1 MEQEESFPYTIT
13 TTLKLKIVRDNGEPI
28 SSEDAARVAISITN
42 NLATYCEDVIC
53 CNDPPIEP
61 SDELKIST
69 VVQMDAVE
77 TMTCDYDIK
86 ETEYVKVTRGNHE
99 IHSDS

>member
-1 MEQEESFPYTIT
+1 MEQEESFPYAIT

-28 SSEDAARVAISITN
+28 SPEDASRVAVSITN

-53 CNDPPIEP
+53 GYDLPVEP

-69 VVQMDAVE
+69 VVEIDRLEPITV
-77 TMTCDYDIK
+77 DYDIK
-86 ETEYVKVTRGNHE
+86 DTEYTLIKCGN
-99 IHSDS
+99 DDD